1 LLIIEPMNDGN
12 LDPDTGLLLD
22 GKPSAARL
30 SRRSADGAEYE
41 AEREQH
47 DERKEDHLRD
57 PGKSGRNDAEAEK
70 AGNDGNNQKCDGP
83 TEHGMLSSDGD

>member
-12 LDPDTGLLLD
+12 LDPDACLLLD

-30 SRRSADGAEYE
+30 RGRRADGAKNE
-41 AEREQH
+41 AEREQD
-47 DERKEDHLRD
+47 DERRKDQLCD
-57 PGKSGRNDAEAEK
+57 PGKGGRDDTEAEQ
-70 AGNDGNNQKCDGP
+70 AGNDGDNQERDGP